1 MRLLVNFSR
10 RLALRRSFT
19 SVKAA
24 ITPNETVSKAN
35 GLTPAQSA
43 LAHRLGLQ
51 NLSQQSFSAALNHPS
66 LAPQRAPSTF
76 IEYGT
81 TGRTVLNYFVEEYV
95 RYRFP
100 KLPRDSRQLAH
111 SVYTCSKNLATVARG
126 FGLEFALVKF
136 EGLPHVH
143 MSKLEDHI
151 RPRTKKASA
160 NQVLEEILLALLGLI
175 AKNDLQAARQFIDT
189 FIFSTVFD
197 TKRLVKPRYPIVQ
210 LAQALQAQSNQ
221 PTAQP
226 VFRLL
231 HESGR
236 TSNSSMYV
244 VGVFP
249 SETDQQMLGEGY
261 GPSMN
266 LAEQRAA
273 IEALRAMYLVDVH
286 DASRP
291 SDALLS
297 PTSGTKTKLTLDM
310 IMNSGK

>member
-1 MRLLVNFSR
+1 M
-10 RLALRRSFT
+10 
-19 SVKAA
+19 
-24 ITPNETVSKAN
+24 
-35 GLTPAQSA
+35 TPAQSA
-43 LAHRLGLQ
+43 LAHRIGLQ
-51 NLSQQSFSAALNHPS
+51 NLNQQSLTAALSHPS
-66 LAPQRAPSTF
+66 VTLTSPDTPDTTF
-76 IEYGT
+76 NDYER
-81 TGRTVLNYFVEEYV
+81 TGRVVLNYFVEEYV

-111 SVYTCSKNLATVARG
+111 TIYTCSKNLAAVARG
-126 FGLEFALVKF
+126 FGLEYALVKF

-143 MSKLEDHI
+143 MSTLDQFIQEM
-151 RPRTKKASA
+151 RKKEPGLSLKTS
-160 NQVLEEILLALLGLI
+160 NQVLEETLLALLGLI
-175 AKNDLQAARQFIDT
+175 AKNDLPSARQFIDT

-210 LAQALQAQSNQ
+210 LAQALHAQGHHPS
-221 PTAQP
+221 AQP

-244 VGVFP
+244 VGVYAGE
-249 SETDQQMLGEGY
+249 SEPQMLGEGY

-266 LAEQRAA
+266 LAEHRAA
-273 IEALRAMYLVDVH
+273 VEALRAMYLVDVH

-297 PTSGTKTKLTLDM
+297 PTSGTLTKLTLDM
-310 IMNSGK
+310 IITSAK